1 MVSESEDNEP
11 SGVKIMTNPG
21 DYDQTVDMNLEV
33 YFKGEVIRN
42 KVSNRL
48 FSKRTK
54 RSMLAVYHGDNR

>member
-1 MVSESEDNEP
+1 
-11 SGVKIMTNPG
+11 MTNPG

-54 RSMLAVYHGDNR
+54 RSMLAVEHGDNR